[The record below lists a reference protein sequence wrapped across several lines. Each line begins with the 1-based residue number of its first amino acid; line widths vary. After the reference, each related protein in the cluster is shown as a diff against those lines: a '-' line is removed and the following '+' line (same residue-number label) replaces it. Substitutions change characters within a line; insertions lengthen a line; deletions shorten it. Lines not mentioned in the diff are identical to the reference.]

1 MPHAADLR
9 RLAHLRQLLALA
21 LAQEDWA
28 RIHEIDLLIRQG
40 LLHLCEGGEFA
51 PRTLAELAP
60 LKALHGQALQACSR
74 ECKRLS
80 DLLESHTEHQEGR
93 RAYSLADS
101 VQAEG

>member
-9 RLAHLRQLLALA
+9 RLAHLRQSLAQA

-28 RIHEIDLLIRQG
+28 RIHKIDLLIREG
-40 LLHLCEGGEFA
+40 LQRLGESGEFT

-60 LKALHGQALQACSR
+60 LQALHGQALQACSR

-80 DLLESHTEHQEGR
+80 DLLGSHTEHQEGR
-93 RAYSLADS
+93 LAYSLTDS
-101 VQAEG
+101 VQVEG